1 MPLLWAENKR
11 LSRRIVIQKVMFTEN
26 ELIEYGEQLK
36 TTGIIEETKQK
47 EVLEFFYQ
55 LGKIIYDFNN
65 RSYGEKKLNNLK
77 LRSSPSWRT
86 RSLPFG
92 RGCQRSDKKRIIA
105 ASKHKSA
112 FAESTQ
118 PNTASLSR
126 SSTEAHT
133 RVQRLRDSYTVR

>member
-11 LSRRIVIQKVMFTEN
+11 LSRRIEIQKLMFTEN

-65 RSYGEKKLNNLK
+65 RSYGEKN
-77 LRSSPSWRT
+77 
-86 RSLPFG
+86 
-92 RGCQRSDKKRIIA
+92 
-105 ASKHKSA
+105 
-112 FAESTQ
+112 
-118 PNTASLSR
+118 
-126 SSTEAHT
+126 
-133 RVQRLRDSYTVR
+133 